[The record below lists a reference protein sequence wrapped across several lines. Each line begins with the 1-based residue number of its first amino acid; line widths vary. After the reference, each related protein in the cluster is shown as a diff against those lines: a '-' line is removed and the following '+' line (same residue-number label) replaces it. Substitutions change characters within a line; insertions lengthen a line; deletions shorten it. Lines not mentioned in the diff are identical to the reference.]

1 MHLVQLNCL
10 WYFDYLTSLKIKL
23 IFAVCAADP
32 IKLLMHFIRLEQNN
46 VVWAFELHRQFWIDS
61 AICLLSRD
69 LLVWLF
75 SHFNQLH

>member
-46 VVWAFELHRQFWIDS
+46 VV
-61 AICLLSRD
+61 
-69 LLVWLF
+69 
-75 SHFNQLH
+75 

>member
-23 IFAVCAADP
+23 IFAVCATDP

-46 VVWAFELHRQFWIDS
+46 VV
-61 AICLLSRD
+61 
-69 LLVWLF
+69 
-75 SHFNQLH
+75 

>member
-75 SHFNQLH
+75 GHFNQLH